1 MAQGAPLPKIFLAE
15 LFGTFWLVLGG
26 CGSAVLA
33 AVFPYDNPAA
43 NPLGLGFLGVAL
55 AFGLTLLTMAYAIGH
70 ISGCHIN
77 PAVSFGLWA
86 GGRFP
91 GSRLLPYIVAQV
103 IGAVLAG
110 GVIKLIASG
119 RPGFDLMASSNPLAT
134 NGFGAHS
141 PGGYGLGSALLIEV
155 ILTFFFLL
163 VILGATDKL
172 APSGFAGVPIGLS
185 LVLIHLISIP
195 VTNTSVNPARS
206 TGVALWVGGEAVGQ
220 LWLFWLAPIIG
231 ALLAG
236 WVYRNLLTH
245 EAAVAGEIPAEP
257 I

>member
-1 MAQGAPLPKIFLAE
+1 MAQGAPMPKIFLAE

-33 AVFPYDNPAA
+33 AVFPYDNAAA
-43 NPLGLGFLGVAL
+43 NPLGLGFLGVSI

-91 GSRLLPYIVAQV
+91 GSRLLPYVVAQV
-103 IGAVLAG
+103 IGAVIAG
-110 GVIKLIASG
+110 GVIKLVASG
-119 RPGFDLMASSNPLAT
+119 RPGFELMASNTPLAT

-141 PGGYGLGSALLIEV
+141 PGGYGLTSALVIEV
-155 ILTFFFLL
+155 LLTFFFLL

-206 TGVALWVGGEAVGQ
+206 TGVALWVGGAAVGQ
-220 LWLFWLAPIIG
+220 LWLFWVAPIIG

-236 WVYRNLLTH
+236 WVYRNFLTH
-245 EAAVAGEIPAEP
+245 EASVDGVIPSDP

>member
-1 MAQGAPLPKIFLAE
+1 
-15 LFGTFWLVLGG
+15 
-26 CGSAVLA
+26 
-33 AVFPYDNPAA
+33 
-43 NPLGLGFLGVAL
+43 L

-91 GSRLLPYIVAQV
+91 GSQLVPYIVAQV
-103 IGAVLAG
+103 LGAVIAG
-110 GVIKLIASG
+110 GVIYLVASG
-119 RPGFDLMASSNPLAT
+119 RDGFALAGSNPLAT

-141 PGGYGLGSALLIEV
+141 PGGYGLFAALVIEI
-155 ILTFFFLL
+155 ILTFFFLM
-163 VILGATDKL
+163 VILGATDRF

-206 TGVALWVGGEAVGQ
+206 TGVALWAGAEAVSQ
-220 LWLFWLAPIIG
+220 LWLFWVAPIIG

-236 WVYRNLLTH
+236 WVYRNFLTH
-245 EAAVAGEIPAEP
+245 EASVDGVIPSEP

>member
-1 MAQGAPLPKIFLAE
+1 M
-15 LFGTFWLVLGG
+15 
-26 CGSAVLA
+26 
-33 AVFPYDNPAA
+33 
-43 NPLGLGFLGVAL
+43 
-55 AFGLTLLTMAYAIGH
+55 
-70 ISGCHIN
+70 
-77 PAVSFGLWA
+77 SFGLWA

-119 RPGFDLMASSNPLAT
+119 RPGFELVGSNPLAT

-141 PGGYGLGSALLIEV
+141 PGGYGLGAALLIEI

-206 TGVALWVGGEAVGQ
+206 TGVAFWVGGEAMGQ
-220 LWLFWLAPIIG
+220 LWLFWLAPIVG

-245 EAAVAGEIPAEP
+245 ETAVNGEIPAET